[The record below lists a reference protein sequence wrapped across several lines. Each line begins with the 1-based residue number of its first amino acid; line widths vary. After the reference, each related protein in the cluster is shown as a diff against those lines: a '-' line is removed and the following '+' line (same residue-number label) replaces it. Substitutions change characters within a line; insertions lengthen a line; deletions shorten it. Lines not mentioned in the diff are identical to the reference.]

1 MPRYTQLCT
10 RCAWFGDIWA
20 QPYHNPPCPACG
32 GETERTWAKMPER
45 VMITR
50 DEIPGGVTLENYG
63 HEPVT
68 FYSHSE
74 RRAYMKAHGLQ
85 EMVRHVGVPGSDK
98 SPYTTSWAT
107 SDPYT
112 LEQARL
118 LLERLAAHWSAMS
131 NSASASRSL
140 SRQHRQS
147 RLLLIAFRSE
157 PCSITRC
164 PQQGIP

>member
-20 QPYHNPPCPACG
+20 QPYHNPKCPACG

-118 LLERLAAHWSAMS
+118 LLERTGREPVTWDHVTDADVEVPME
-131 NSASASRSL
+131 
-140 SRQHRQS
+140 
-147 RLLLIAFRSE
+147 LLVSDAGDFRFKGDS
-157 PCSITRC
+157 
-164 PQQGIP
+164 